1 MGHVPRRYLIGAVI
15 ALGLLAWIVVAGII
29 LIDSPAPMPTP
40 TTVRIVV
47 RNTTVPTVML
57 APTHTQP
64 PTLTP
69 SPASLPPT
77 VVPPTNTVAI
87 STAVPVPP
95 ATAAATAA
103 VNGCAPPQGWTAY
116 TIEPGDTLFGFE
128 LGSKGQVKVANI
140 MAANCL
146 KSTMLTLG
154 QVIYLPPG
162 VTDNAPKV
170 DDGPAAPAG
179 GAGDKLTRKANCPC
193 AITVRPGWRLEQIAA
208 AVDNTSV
215 GFSGRDFMA
224 TVVPG
229 APVPDLEFLRS
240 KPAGKSL
247 EGFMFPGAY
256 TVENSTT
263 AVQFRDMLLSAFDAN
278 VGQQIRADSAA
289 RGRSFWE
296 IIVVASIVQRES
308 YAIHEQRLIASV
320 FYNRLAANKGI
331 QATVTLQYAL
341 GRPGNWWPRI
351 VGNTINTDSPYNSNI
366 YPGLP
371 PSAISNPGLD
381 AIRAA
386 VYPEQTEYQYFSARC
401 DGGGNFYTK
410 TYEEFKQGLQCDK

>member
-1 MGHVPRRYLIGAVI
+1 MGRLPSHYRIGAVI

-29 LIDSPAPMPTP
+29 LIDSPAPTPTP
-40 TTVRIVV
+40 TAARIVV
-47 RNTTVPTVML
+47 RSTAVPTVTPV
-57 APTHTQP
+57 PTSTQS
-64 PTLTP
+64 PTVTA
-69 SPASLPPT
+69 SPTTLPPT
-77 VVPPTNTVAI
+77 AIPPTNTVDVA
-87 STAVPVPP
+87 TAVPVLP
-95 ATAAATAA
+95 ATAAATAH
-103 VNGCAPPQGWTAY
+103 VNSCPPPQGWIAY

-128 LGSKGQVKVANI
+128 LGSKGQVKVADI

-146 KSTMLTLG
+146 QSTMLTLG

-162 VTDNAPKV
+162 VADNAPKV

-179 GAGDKLTRKANCPC
+179 NAGDKLTRKANCPC
-193 AITVRPGWRLEQIAA
+193 SITVRPGWRLEQIAA
-208 AVDNTSV
+208 AVDGTAV

-224 TVVPG
+224 AVGPG
-229 APVPDLEFLRS
+229 APAPDLEFLRS

-247 EGFMFPGAY
+247 EGFMFPGTY
-256 TVENSTT
+256 NVENSTT
-263 AVQFRDMLLSAFDAN
+263 AVQFRDMLLSAFDAA
-278 VGQQIRADSAA
+278 VDGKIRADSAA

-296 IIVVASIVQRES
+296 IIVIASIVQRES
-308 YAIHEQRLIASV
+308 YYVHEQRLIASV

-351 VGNTINTDSPYNSNI
+351 VGNTINTDSPYNTNL
-366 YPGLP
+366 YAGLP

-386 VYPEQTEYQYFSARC
+386 VYPEQTEYQYFSAKC
-401 DGGGNFYTK
+401 DGGGNFYAR
-410 TYEEFKQGLQCDK
+410 TYEEFKQGLACEK